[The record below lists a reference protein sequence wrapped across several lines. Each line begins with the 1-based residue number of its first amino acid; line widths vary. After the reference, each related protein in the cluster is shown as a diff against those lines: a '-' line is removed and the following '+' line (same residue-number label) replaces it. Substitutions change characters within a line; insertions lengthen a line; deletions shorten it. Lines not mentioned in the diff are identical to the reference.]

1 MQRQLILVI
10 GLLLSSC
17 VPAGAQTLAT
27 PLLLAQARPAPT
39 TILVSALPTPFLP
52 NAPLASERPRK
63 PVAPAT
69 VFLVPAY
76 EPDYSL
82 ESRPLIPTI
91 RTPFLT
97 ESRLVVA
104 QFWRG
109 HLQLNGVPHLIERI
123 LSGPPWTFLLQF
135 AGQPS
140 QTQIPTR
147 RSRVHARLRRRNL
160 LILLCIRQLSEP
172 PHLLVSDHLVA
183 LSERDSRWSH

>member
-109 HLQLNGVPHLIERI
+109 HLQLNGVQGTLHMQNPDF
-123 LSGPPWTFLLQF
+123 GPPGSNPLRSHDQAGLASTFNLDGVSMVFRFGRDTETERGL
-135 AGQPS
+135 P
-140 QTQIPTR
+140 IR
-147 RSRVHARLRRRNL
+147 RCLAW
-160 LILLCIRQLSEP
+160 IRG
-172 PHLLVSDHLVA
+172 
-183 LSERDSRWSH
+183 DSGGCSL